1 MPIFND
7 ELLSGG
13 VNRDTEIVT
22 GPLGSPVTREL
33 NTNLGGYTPRQ
44 AGTGLSLDELAK
56 MRIGN
61 TSNFDSPFQMVPRS
75 ELLENKKYALYERD
89 KDLENIYGLQQSWG
103 AQLGNGFVKMAAT
116 AAGTFAQSFAT
127 IPNTISS
134 IQGGVKELSG
144 GEDGYEGAIDN
155 WLKNIEDIFPNY
167 YTRQEQE
174 HPFLAAIPGF
184 AGSANFWGDKIV
196 KNIGFTVGAIGGAV
210 AQDAIVGLATGGIG
224 EIPLIASQIGKA
236 SLWLNKIFTGT
247 NKVDKVLDLARAVGK
262 SESQLLTIQKLGQA
276 AAAVK
281 VTNGARYALGLYG
294 SSRTEAA
301 VEARDG
307 FRQVKDELLRQYKV
321 QNFGADPTPAE
332 LEEIENTATDAM
344 NTRFGINM
352 ALLTVSNAIQFDNL
366 FKSFTVAS
374 KSGVQGSITKEIEE
388 AGKIG
393 LKEGSLDV
401 FEQKA
406 ATGLAGRVWE
416 TVRPKMAN
424 IFTEGVYE
432 EGGQFA
438 AERGTYDYYT
448 RKYRDP
454 SKGKNVETWNSL
466 NEVISSTTKGLSDQ
480 FNTTQGIENMLV
492 GGISAMITGGI
503 MGKIDQVKGRG
514 KEARLQ
520 HAINSLNQYG
530 LTGILDQKYTDTLNA
545 VNIAKE
551 MDEAAK
557 SGNIFKYKNLKHD
570 MFFGFVKSRVSTGMH
585 DVTIEQLN
593 MLKDLSKEEF
603 EKTFGMDFSTSNRET
618 VAAYVDKMISSAN
631 NIHDTITALDATFQN
646 PFKNVVNPETPEDVA
661 SAQNFKTFND
671 WKTDLAYYASV
682 APDIND
688 RLNSINQDVI
698 TINPLLN
705 NDILA
710 TLTRSD
716 TLLDLSKQYEE
727 QADQLSKTI
736 TDFTTPEDK
745 RRIKNQVKELRTLS
759 EKINLAKNNQNLDL
773 KLFNQLLNFELN
785 GRDSKKDA
793 IIPNEKSLELFKF
806 GVDINRN
813 NILKE
818 EVSDIYDKL
827 SDKEGFEKY
836 FAQAQDIANQA
847 VPEPET
853 IDTEAEEVV
862 DPVYD
867 FKNSKGVA
875 ESPEIGRE
883 YELPSV
889 KSAKVRKMGEDRF
902 KVTAPNGDVT
912 FYPTREKAKEVADEM
927 NMDLADLTKVKVIAT
942 NPDGTVK
949 VEDLAG
955 NIQNISPAQLAGYE
969 RLQSDQEKLAKD
981 KEQLDEEQKKIELES
996 PEVATGDPTTEVI
1009 NTQEVTVTGEPIDES
1024 YLKDESIY
1032 FISGTSPSE
1041 NESNSENAAIHVRNS
1056 REFLNNAKN
1065 FKNRDNLRAIMV
1077 TANQLEAL
1085 NLNGVAQISYGV
1097 PLDTPLSDIQDI
1109 FDVDKGLVLQ
1119 LFVDQDEQTGELHVV
1134 NKNGERI
1141 GKLGDEGINVADAI
1155 FQTMPTTE
1163 LYYTYTDPK
1172 TGQRVPRFRENQRA
1186 TFERRAKAWEAKR
1199 RELFNAPGKSYKIFS
1214 FTISRGLPFTARDNN
1229 GQFKRSVVGGVL
1241 IPEEVIPKVETLI
1254 QFSKEGTVS
1263 HQGRLISF
1271 PTGRPVLQYGD
1282 TLEFLN
1288 NTKFGRTKAIVI
1300 YEIIKAMADD
1310 IKAKSDANQ
1319 KVTINPVFTNFLQ
1332 NLLYWKKGGAT
1343 QNQIYVDTIGMNISL
1358 GGVNYPITQIADYAK
1373 QIVDQLTDT
1382 YHNVNGNTLKF
1393 NFHKPFIEYY
1403 IEDNQ
1408 IKSRQWTNYQ
1418 EYLLGSKTPDGKS
1431 RNEETTPL
1439 VTNTLPPTSSVPY
1452 THKQKYATMND
1463 LDLPIQNIPETE
1475 APAPPIAPTPAAP
1488 AAATTSTKIGEY
1500 DMDGKTPHVY
1510 QFGSGPVEFTGTV
1523 DAQGNIAVDV
1533 KSNDTIKNAAENAA
1547 TLATIDNVLQQTGK
1561 FNAEDSAE
1569 ERVATFV
1576 ADKLIVELVNLQKA
1590 ETAKAEQQKPEEK
1603 KEEVSD
1609 IDISNKINS
1618 LPDSVYNNSNN
1629 TGLFLDVII
1638 NKTKDYKQGA
1648 DINQDGFIV
1657 NFSGVDSKDDIKLT
1671 INSVS
1676 KEGDNYRIIGKGKVG
1691 AKADTYNFLV
1701 SPSGDILSITS
1712 TDGKTFS
1719 GKTNADIRPTEAIRK
1734 SIQSTS
1740 NKELMIRLASL
1751 STAPVST
1758 ETKTDIEAKKA
1769 GRERIID
1776 NFQPKDKFKSP
1787 VDSWGVYNE
1796 DAEGNP
1802 ISEIYV
1808 SIKEN
1813 NYTKEELLDIE
1824 DPENPAVKD
1833 TLNEI
1838 DRLQK
1843 LLDAEL
1849 AALEGKEVQPPINDK
1864 PLDTDEIE
1872 SIDDPYMRVANGDLK
1887 KGVMDSNDVEI
1898 LKAWQ
1903 AENLQGIPLEILE
1916 NLVNTFDN
1924 EKAFGVFED
1933 GVAKFYK
1940 AGPRSAPYHELF
1952 HAIWRNFLTPE
1963 QREALTQEF
1972 RNKSGKFTDRASGKK
1987 INYADATDEQ
1997 VEERYADDFG
2007 EFKAGKLPARTLT
2020 ERVLKFFRNI
2030 IEFVKKFVGKPSLKK
2045 DLFKAINEGK
2055 FKDYKLPENVKE
2067 QAPAYMR
2074 IPGLTESQVYE
2085 IVEDMK
2091 VHTSGYIFG
2100 KDKKALYNIKEITGQ
2115 QIYDR
2120 LVDVYKQKKMYDQ
2133 LGEERFNQLFIRL
2146 TESFRPMRINI
2157 NAEEVTSINDEN
2169 SSSTLYAPEP
2179 FSVDS
2184 KKNAPFAIKFIA
2196 STLPQTVPMN
2206 QENSSMLEM
2215 PKRLETAKL
2224 KSFKLVPFSK
2234 VYATLMN
2241 KLSNTSSVKLLEKRL
2256 LELAKAESEYVRFYK
2271 NIGGDVENGYVPF
2284 ENFKDEDWKLFIEF
2298 YQTFTKQKPEALV
2311 QYVMD
2316 DEVFTAPANQFT
2328 ASKEVERTWFD
2339 TMKTISKDR
2348 KSLIKLDNKIYKVD
2362 VNAFPTSV
2370 PKTAEEMIAFLE
2382 TLGVDFPIQEYKKLK
2397 LTKLSTDKKS
2407 DRDRFSDAVSG
2418 IYTYLKKT
2426 PDIATIKGKTLG
2438 INNQLSILS
2447 GLYVKVTNPITENTH
2462 YGVEG
2467 NKLQDYT
2474 ESNAPSVFENEFN
2487 ESANLEQLKKL
2498 RPELNDVFSENSVVL
2513 KSGGEFYNK
2522 DGEKIKSFKVSYI
2535 EGEKNTNTDKGTV
2548 TTNLSL
2554 GRRFTQELNQN
2565 LNGRYYILIPAES
2578 ATEWEINLGNHV
2590 SFSDLKSNKG
2600 WTQVYKIF
2608 DGYLSDEI
2616 GLALDADN
2624 REKLKSVGAKAKELR
2639 FMKDILPDIIVKN
2652 LHSMLASDTIPR
2664 ADIDQYVKDNADAI
2678 HQSVKAFILSTVED
2692 TKGELINNNQV
2703 RRTETGYRYKNLDN
2717 TFINRENE
2725 TSADKLD
2732 KSDLT
2737 EEDLNNVL
2745 TFANV
2750 NYVINNIEL
2759 HKILFGDPYQF
2770 AVKNGK
2776 LDETKRIKSFLS
2788 PRRITFDTPEYN
2800 TFLNTKEYSRA
2811 GEIELEAPN
2820 AEKGTFGDLGY
2831 HLHKPYANT
2840 VTLQDVDIVG
2850 SVALMEGVSQE
2861 LKDAFSRTNEADAAS
2876 IIKDLTYREVK
2887 LKNRQWSN
2895 EAEEWHQWQMAWT
2908 RQNHPEYKYTNEALR
2923 KQDEKLVESP
2933 EPKYTLDV
2941 LKPIVTG
2948 NKYNKNYFNQ
2958 VLDKFSQMPMYYS
2971 MVKGTNLEKLYTKMW
2986 KEDTDYVIMQSGR
2999 KEGIEEMH
3007 PLYVDGQFNDV
3018 AFNNNIQVP
3027 WKAYGIQ
3034 VENAYEGV
3042 KYQTRGSQMIKIISV
3057 DMFDA
3062 GEEVM
3067 PGAKQEYD
3075 RYNRILDALHQN
3087 AYNTL
3092 ISELGL
3098 EDLGTSFRLVNN
3110 DSIARTLQAELFKR
3124 ELSENA
3130 KDTLKRD
3137 ANGEFVIPFEA
3148 SPMYKKIKDVL
3159 YSMIEKS
3166 LLSPKMSGS
3175 SHVQAPVT
3183 LWENA
3188 KKGREL
3194 VLAKRDGEGKLIS
3207 YNKISREEF
3216 EKLSEEEK
3224 KNVKLTSG
3232 ALKFYENEDGKRHCE
3247 VLIPAWFKD
3256 KLKGKFKS
3264 DKELMT
3270 YLNNHPDGK
3279 KILSGIGF
3287 RIPTQATS
3295 SIDVFVVK
3303 GFLPS
3308 YMGTTVIVPSEITT
3322 KSGSDFDIDKLNMYL
3337 KSIYIDAKGDIQLV
3351 SYKGSEE
3358 ATKEFYS
3365 KVYDD
3370 TIKKNIESITNSD
3383 EFRKNL
3389 LDFFEN
3395 TKPVSQSVAIRQQDF
3410 YNNNEAVI
3418 NEIISQAD
3426 NEEISPA
3433 EYILKQIENQA
3444 QKKAKATEKL
3454 LDSVLKEKFVNDMY
3468 KKSLENELYDSME
3481 KLLTLPENFLRL
3493 ISPVTDGG
3501 LSEVADEMDK
3511 LVGYDE
3517 SKIKNRLLSRTYMTT
3532 LRHQYLIAKKWVGIA
3547 ATNITGNSNAQK
3559 SKVIIDLDRVYNRL
3573 NYQDQQVLYND
3584 KILLPHNTVDVNGK
3598 SYTTISKIK
3607 VTDSDKYISDR
3618 LSGYAT
3624 SFVDVANNPFIMKI
3638 VKSNLIVSTFMFLER
3653 IGAGEHTIFFL
3664 NQPIIAEYL
3673 KYLDNIDSKSL
3684 FSRSN
3689 IDNFTISFFM
3699 DKSLANG
3706 AKPIQGNE
3714 FHDLDNLKQN
3724 IKDYYATDGKSLTP
3738 EKAREQNLIFDEFLK
3753 YAKMA
3758 EHLFDFSQATNYDTS
3773 RFRSGESFRR
3783 KRLRTQIARE
3793 KNIFT
3798 SVDDLFKSTF
3808 LGKQKDLVEKSMQSM
3823 GAIFKLEEDR
3833 FSIITDSVLRPF
3845 QENKYLSND
3854 EFDTIASKVKASF
3867 LDYIVQ
3873 VKLGMNTPALLT
3885 GENSVASQL
3894 LKAREANKDV
3904 KILHDLE
3911 PTLSDRIDGAK
3922 SIRLRANLKEAS
3934 DENLFIEMMRELKE
3948 INPTLFN
3955 NIIKVARLQGSYQSA
3970 ISINNVMPV
3979 DDFAE
3984 DIKGIFNTLVASDD
3998 IRAFKNGWFQRNNWK
4013 DDAIFPELK
4022 NTKFAFPVD
4031 KNEVPIDNAI
4041 AEDPY
4046 GNLIYQYTSKL
4057 FPYIEALGVEAS
4069 NRGILLLHSK
4079 YDTFN
4084 GANED
4089 YLKVPRVVKLPG
4101 TEEQIDLT
4109 TGQTVVKAAFRA
4121 RKNAGDLSLR
4131 DMFGYQKVK
4140 YPDGTPL
4147 VTGKGEYVYKL
4158 INLYGDGA
4166 LFSEYKLD
4174 YTPSEIDNG
4183 TMKVKQELNDIDI
4196 IEYYGG
4202 RVVAAPTIQ
4211 TFSSE
4216 TEQLYSQ
4223 MGNITQSENV
4233 VLPGVGNLDDLTYDG
4248 KNFWNEIVPEARNW
4262 YENPS
4267 HPIIIAYRGNRKK
4280 SFLENYKSNTIG
4292 NPFDWQKEYG
4302 TRDQQGVTST
4312 KKFIEWLITGN
4323 NFGEENATEAYRQAL
4338 VNDFKSG
4345 KWKNNV
4351 ILYYQEKNYATHATA
4366 LDYLI
4371 NKYNWNSS
4379 EQSAE
4384 EEITPEE
4391 NLQFEINNLIQRIAE
4406 LQEVQ
4411 KELNTSNLE
4420 TIVLNNLP
4428 LITPDSARKETG
4440 MKTGNKADIKYTL
4453 LSGSGVTVDRAA
4465 HNIWQNNFG
4474 IDSNVTTQ
4482 DIRDIIIDILSS
4494 GSKANYAAEINTS
4507 SEVRQLKQDLRD
4519 LQDELSSM
4527 KKANRTTSKKTV
4539 YEKSERIITRTEVRN
4554 NPKTLYLFGDND
4566 ERKGL
4571 GGQAKEMRGEP
4582 NTVGVSTK
4590 KYPSNN
4596 ESSFRRDDELE
4607 NNKKI
4612 ITEDI
4617 NRVIAEWNT
4626 GKYNKVVVPQI
4637 GIGLA
4642 NLPTRAPQTYAFLQQ
4657 ELNRLEQVVSSINKT
4672 KRAEKATKPA
4682 SKQLNLFAETFDDIK
4697 DFTPERKEE
4706 ILTNFADKHKMT
4718 IAQAKEY
4725 INNGLAVNREEV
4737 INKLKDCY

>member
-22 GPLGSPVTREL
+22 GPLGSPVTRQL

-44 AGTGLSLDELAK
+44 AGTGLSLAELAK
-56 MRIGN
+56 MRTGN
-61 TSNFDSPFQMVPRS
+61 TSDFDSPFQMVPKS
-75 ELLENKKYALYERD
+75 ELLENKRYALYERD
-89 KDLENIYGLQQSWG
+89 KDLENIYGLQQGWG

-116 AAGTFAQSFAT
+116 AVGTFAQSFAT
-127 IPNTISS
+127 IPNTIAS
-134 IQGGVKELSG
+134 IQGGMKELSG

-174 HPFLAAIPGF
+174 SPFLAAIPGF
-184 AGSANFWGDKIV
+184 SGSANFWGDKIV

-236 SLWLNKIFTGT
+236 SLWLNKIFAGT
-247 NKVDKVLDLARAVGK
+247 NKVDRVLDLARAAGK

-374 KSGVQGSITKEIEE
+374 KSGIQGSITKEIEQ

-557 SGNIFKYKNLKHD
+557 SDNIFKYKNLKHD

-646 PFKNVVNPETPEDVA
+646 PFKNVVNPETPEDVV

-853 IDTEAEEVV
+853 IDTEAEEVT

-969 RLQSDQEKLAKD
+969 RLQSDQEKLTKD
-981 KEQLDEEQKKIELES
+981 KEQLDEEQKKIELDS

-1009 NTQEVTVTGEPIDES
+1009 NTQEVTVTLEPIEES

-1041 NESNSENAAIHVRNS
+1041 NESNSENAAIHIRNS

-1077 TANQLEAL
+1077 TAKQLEAL

-1241 IPEEVIPKVETLI
+1241 IPEEVIPKIETLI

-1408 IKSRQWTNYQ
+1408 IKNRQWTNYQ

-1475 APAPPIAPTPAAP
+1475 APAPPVAPTPAAP

-1500 DMDGKTPHVY
+1500 EMNGQTPNT
-1510 QFGSGPVEFTGTV
+1510 FPFASGPVEFTGTV

-1590 ETAKAEQQKPEEK
+1590 EAAKAEQQKPEEK

-1609 IDISNKINS
+1609 I
-1618 LPDSVYNNSNN
+1618 
-1629 TGLFLDVII
+1629 
-1638 NKTKDYKQGA
+1638 
-1648 DINQDGFIV
+1648 
-1657 NFSGVDSKDDIKLT
+1657 
-1671 INSVS
+1671 
-1676 KEGDNYRIIGKGKVG
+1676 
-1691 AKADTYNFLV
+1691 
-1701 SPSGDILSITS
+1701 
-1712 TDGKTFS
+1712 
-1719 GKTNADIRPTEAIRK
+1719 
-1734 SIQSTS
+1734 
-1740 NKELMIRLASL
+1740 
-1751 STAPVST
+1751 
-1758 ETKTDIEAKKA
+1758 EAKKA
-1769 GRERIID
+1769 DIEKRKREELAKLSEPRPVTLKEEDLPEDMPEKGRHAVYRLLLDFAASIYR
-1776 NFQPKDKFKSP
+1776 
-1787 VDSWGVYNE
+1787 VD
-1796 DAEGNP
+1796 P
-1802 ISEIYV
+1802 ISE
-1808 SIKEN
+1808 EA
-1813 NYTKEELLDIE
+1813 LLNDE
-1824 DPENPAVKD
+1824 GYYW
-1833 TLNEI
+1833 
-1838 DRLQK
+1838 LQK
-1843 LLDAEL
+1843 LGGNSYQFIGKPRMAYKKLLEEKEQIDSSLYKRDKEEIIAKYNAEL

-2120 LVDVYKQKKMYDQ
+2120 LVDVYKQKKIYDQ

-2157 NAEEVTSINDEN
+2157 NAEEVASINDEN

-2196 STLPQTVPMN
+2196 STLPQTIPMN

-2241 KLSNTSSVKLLEKRL
+2241 KLSNTSNVKLLEKRL

-2271 NIGGDVENGYVPF
+2271 NIGGDIENGYIPF

-2311 QYVMD
+2311 QYVME

-2624 REKLKSVGAKAKELR
+2624 REKLKSVGNKAKELR

-2652 LHSMLASDTIPR
+2652 LHSMLASDTVPR

-2692 TKGELINNNQV
+2692 TKGELINNNQI
-2703 RRTETGYRYKNLDN
+2703 RRRESGYIYRNLDN

-2725 TSADKLD
+2725 TSADKLN

-2750 NYVINNIEL
+2750 NYIINNIEL

-3007 PLYVDGQFNDV
+3007 PLYVDGQFNDA

-3042 KYQTRGSQMIKIISV
+3042 KSQTRGSQMIKIISM

-3075 RYNRILDALHQN
+3075 RYNRILDAVHQN

-3194 VLAKRDGEGKLIS
+3194 VLARRDDKGKLIS
-3207 YNKISREEF
+3207 YSKISREEF
-3216 EKLSEEEK
+3216 EKLSEEK
-3224 KNVKLTSG
+3224 KKDVKLTSG

-3303 GFLPS
+3303 GFLPA

-3370 TIKKNIESITNSD
+3370 TIKAEIEKIRKSDNYREDLYKILDTLETNS
-3383 EFRKNL
+3383 L
-3389 LDFFEN
+3389 LSKEQ
-3395 TKPVSQSVAIRQQDF
+3395 KKF
-3410 YNNNEAVI
+3410 YDTHETVI

-3426 NEEISPA
+3426 DLDMIPS
-3433 EYILKQIENQA
+3433 EYILKQITNQA
-3444 QKKAKATEKL
+3444 QKEVKATEKL
-3454 LDSVLKEKFVNDMY
+3454 LDSTFKEKFVNDMY

-3481 KLLTLPENFLRL
+3481 KLLTLPQNFLRL

-3501 LSEVADEMDK
+3501 LSKVADEMDA

-3584 KILLPHNTVDVNGK
+3584 KILLPHNTVDVDGK
-3598 SYTTISKIK
+3598 SYATISKIK
-3607 VTDSDKYISDR
+3607 VANSDKYISDR

-3684 FSRSN
+3684 FSRGN
-3689 IDNFTISFFM
+3689 IDNFTTSFFM
-3699 DKSLANG
+3699 DKNVSSEI
-3706 AKPIQGNE
+3706 KPIQGNE
-3714 FHDLDNLKQN
+3714 FYDLDNLKQN

-3798 SVDDLFKSTF
+3798 SVDNLFKSTF

-3854 EFDTIASKVKASF
+3854 DFDTIASKVKASF

-4031 KNEVPIDNAI
+4031 NAGAIVDEPIG
-4041 AEDPY
+4041 EDPY
-4046 GNLIYQYTSKL
+4046 GNLIYQYTSNL
-4057 FPYIEALGVEAS
+4057 FPYIPSLGVDAS

-4089 YLKVPRVVKLPG
+4089 YLKVPRVVQLPG

-4109 TGQTVVKAAFRA
+4109 TGQTLVKAAFRA

-4147 VTGKGEYVYKL
+4147 VTGKGEYVYKI

-4233 VLPGVGNLDDLTYDG
+4233 VLPGVGNLADVTYEG
-4248 KNFWNEIVPEARNW
+4248 KNFWSEIVPEARNW

-4267 HPIIIAYRGNRKK
+4267 NPIIIAYRGNRKK

-4302 TRDQQGVTST
+4302 TRDQQGVIST

-4411 KELNTSNLE
+4411 KELNTNNLE

-4440 MKTGNKADIKYTL
+4440 MKTGTKADIKYTL

-4527 KKANRTTSKKTV
+4527 KKA
-4539 YEKSERIITRTEVRN
+4539 
-4554 NPKTLYLFGDND
+4554 
-4566 ERKGL
+4566 
-4571 GGQAKEMRGEP
+4571 
-4582 NTVGVSTK
+4582 
-4590 KYPSNN
+4590 
-4596 ESSFRRDDELE
+4596 
-4607 NNKKI
+4607 
-4612 ITEDI
+4612 
-4617 NRVIAEWNT
+4617 
-4626 GKYNKVVVPQI
+4626 
-4637 GIGLA
+4637 
-4642 NLPTRAPQTYAFLQQ
+4642 
-4657 ELNRLEQVVSSINKT
+4657 

-4697 DFTPERKEE
+4697 DFDPKRKEE

>member
-7 ELLSGG
+7 ELLGGG

-22 GPLGSPVTREL
+22 GPLGSPVTRQL
-33 NTNLGGYTPRQ
+33 NTNIGGYTPPQ
-44 AGTGLSLDELAK
+44 GGTGLSLAELAK
-56 MRIGN
+56 MRTGN
-61 TSNFDSPFQMVPRS
+61 TSNFDSPFQMVPKS
-75 ELLENKKYALYERD
+75 ELLENQKYALYERD

-103 AQLGNGFVKMAAT
+103 AQLGNGFAKMAAT

-134 IQGGVKELSG
+134 LQGGVKELSG

-155 WLKNIEDIFPNY
+155 WLKNIENVFPNY

-184 AGSANFWGDKIV
+184 SGSANFWGDKII
-196 KNIGFTVGAIGGAV
+196 KNIGFTVGAIAGAA
-210 AQDAIVGLATGGIG
+210 AQDAIVGLATGGVG
-224 EIPLIASQIGKA
+224 EIPLIAGQIGKA

-301 VEARDG
+301 IEARDG

-321 QNFGADPTPAE
+321 ENFGADPSLLE

-366 FKSFTVAS
+366 FKSFGVAS
-374 KSGVQGSITKEIEE
+374 KSGIQGSITKEIEDV
-388 AGKIG
+388 GKIG
-393 LKEGSLDV
+393 LKQGSLDV

-406 ATGLAGRVWE
+406 AAGFAGRVWE

-480 FNTTQGIENMLV
+480 FNTTEGIENMLV
-492 GGISAMITGGI
+492 GGLSAMITGGI

-530 LTGILDQKYTDTLNA
+530 LTGVLDQKYTDTLNA

-557 SGNIFKYKNLKHD
+557 SDNIFKYKNLKHD

-603 EKTFGMDFSTSNRET
+603 EKTFGMDFNTSNKKT
-618 VAAYVDKMISSAN
+618 VVAYVDKMISSAN

-646 PFKNVVNPETPEDVA
+646 PFQNVVNPETPEDVA

-736 TDFTTPEDK
+736 TEFTSPEDK

-759 EKINLAKNNQNLDL
+759 EKINLSKNNQSLDL

-793 IIPNEKSLELFKF
+793 IIPNEKSFELFKF

-818 EVSDIYDKL
+818 EVSEIYDRL
-827 SDKEGFEKY
+827 SDEEGFDKY
-836 FAQAQDIANQA
+836 FAQAKDIANQ
-847 VPEPET
+847 VEPET
-853 IDTEAEEVV
+853 IDIEAEEVT

-942 NPDGTVK
+942 NADGTIK

-955 NIQNISPAQLAGYE
+955 NIQNISPAQLAGYD

-996 PEVATGDPTTEVI
+996 PEVATGDPTKEVI
-1009 NTQEVTVTGEPIDES
+1009 NTQEVTVTGQPIEES

-1032 FISGTSPSE
+1032 FISGTSPTE
-1041 NESNSENAAIHVRNS
+1041 NASNSENAAVNIRNS

-1065 FKNRDNLRAIMV
+1065 FKNRDNLRAVMV

-1085 NLNGVAQISYGV
+1085 NLNGIAQISYGV

-1109 FDVDKGLVLQ
+1109 FDVDKGLILQ
-1119 LFVDQDEQTGELHVV
+1119 LFVEQDEQTGELHVV

-1141 GKLGDEGINVADAI
+1141 GKLGEEGINVADAI

-1172 TGQRVPRFRENQRA
+1172 TGQRVPRFREGQRS

-1214 FTISRGLPFTARDNN
+1214 FTISRGIPFTAKDGN

-1288 NTKFGRTKAIVI
+1288 NNKFGRSKAIVV

-1319 KVTINPVFTNFLQ
+1319 KVTLNPVFTNFLQ
-1332 NLLYWKKGGAT
+1332 NLLYWKKSGTT
-1343 QNQIYVDTIGMNISL
+1343 QGNQIYVDTVGMNISL
-1358 GGVNYPITQIADYAK
+1358 GGVNYPITGIADYAK
-1373 QIVDQLTDT
+1373 QIVDQLTDA

-1393 NFHKPFIEYY
+1393 SFHKPFIEYY

-1408 IKSRQWTNYQ
+1408 IKNRQWTNYQ

-1439 VTNTLPPTSSVPY
+1439 ITNTLPPSSSVPY
-1452 THKQKYATMND
+1452 THMQKYATMND
-1463 LDLPIQNIPETE
+1463 LDLPIQNIPETKAPE
-1475 APAPPIAPTPAAP
+1475 APVAPVAKSAPT
-1488 AAATTSTKIGEY
+1488 ATTSTKIGEY
-1500 DMDGKTPHVY
+1500 EMNGETPNT
-1510 QFGSGPVEFTGTV
+1510 FPFASGPVEFTGTV

-1533 KSNDTIKNAAENAA
+1533 KSNETIKNAAENPA

-1576 ADKLIVELVNLQKA
+1576 ADKLVVELVNLQKA
-1590 ETAKAEQQKPEEK
+1590 EAAKQEAPTVVE
-1603 KEEVSD
+1603 EEVSD
-1609 IDISNKINS
+1609 NK
-1618 LPDSVYNNSNN
+1618 VK
-1629 TGLFLDVII
+1629 LDKIKELE
-1638 NKTKDYKQGA
+1638 NKLSTMSAPTSGEFKDYPAEYFQYLNLIFRPDFKGNTSEA
-1648 DINQDGFIV
+1648 FDLYSLKNQIYPGELFDPSFKKVIDAVKNTSQYKGT
-1657 NFSGVDSKDDIKLT
+1657 VDVLNKKETSTSQK
-1671 INSVS
+1671 SVS
-1676 KEGDNYRIIGKGKVG
+1676 
-1691 AKADTYNFLV
+1691 
-1701 SPSGDILSITS
+1701 
-1712 TDGKTFS
+1712 
-1719 GKTNADIRPTEAIRK
+1719 
-1734 SIQSTS
+1734 
-1740 NKELMIRLASL
+1740 
-1751 STAPVST
+1751 
-1758 ETKTDIEAKKA
+1758 DIEAKKDDIEKRKREELA
-1769 GRERIID
+1769 KLSGPRPVTLKEEDLPEDMPEKGRHAVYRLLLD
-1776 NFQPKDKFKSP
+1776 FAASVYR
-1787 VDSWGVYNE
+1787 VD
-1796 DAEGNP
+1796 P
-1802 ISEIYV
+1802 ISQEA
-1808 SIKEN
+1808 
-1813 NYTKEELLDIE
+1813 LLNDE
-1824 DPENPAVKD
+1824 GYYW
-1833 TLNEI
+1833 
-1838 DRLQK
+1838 LQK
-1843 LLDAEL
+1843 LGGNSYQFIGKPRMAYKKLLEEKEQIDSSLYKRDKEEIIAKYNAEL
-1849 AALEGKEVQPPINDK
+1849 AALEGKELQPPSNDK
-1864 PLDTDEIE
+1864 PLDTNEIE
-1872 SIDDPYMRVANGDLK
+1872 SIEDPYMRVANGDLK
-1887 KGVMDSNDVEI
+1887 KGAMDNNDVEI

-1903 AENLQGIPLEILE
+1903 AENLPTIPYEVLE
-1916 NLVNTFDN
+1916 NLVDTFDG

-1952 HAIWRNFLTPE
+1952 HPIWRNFLTPDE
-1963 QREALTQEF
+1963 REALTQEF

-2020 ERVLKFFRNI
+2020 EKVLKFFRNI

-2055 FKDYKLPENVKE
+2055 FKDYKLPENVRE

-2100 KDKKALYNIKEITGQ
+2100 KDKKALYNIKEITGE

-2157 NAEEVTSINDEN
+2157 NAEEVISINDEN

-2241 KLSNTSSVKLLEKRL
+2241 KLSNTSNVKLLEKRL

-2271 NIGGDVENGYVPF
+2271 NIGGDIENGYIPF

-2328 ASKEVERTWFD
+2328 ASKEVEKTWFD
-2339 TMKTISKDR
+2339 TMKTISKDK
-2348 KSLIKLDNKIYKVD
+2348 KSLIKLDSSSKTYKVD

-2474 ESNAPSVFENEFN
+2474 ESNVPSVFENEFN

-2498 RPELNDVFSENSVVL
+2498 RPELNDVFSESSVVL

-2578 ATEWEINLGNHV
+2578 ATEWEANLGNHV

-2624 REKLKSVGAKAKELR
+2624 REKLKSVGNRAKELR
-2639 FMKDILPDIIVKN
+2639 FMKEILPEVIVKN
-2652 LHSMLASDTIPR
+2652 LHSMLASDTVPR
-2664 ADIDQYVKDNADAI
+2664 ADIDQYVKDNADVI
-2678 HQSVKAFILSTVED
+2678 HQSVKAFMLFTTED
-2692 TKGELINNNQV
+2692 TKSVLIGSNQIK
-2703 RRTETGYRYKNLDN
+2703 RTNSGYSYKNLDN

-2725 TSADKLD
+2725 TSADKLN
-2732 KSDLT
+2732 KSNLT

-2750 NYVINNIEL
+2750 NYIINNIEL

-2788 PRRITFDTPEYN
+2788 PRRITFDTPEFN

-2831 HLHKPYANT
+2831 HLHKSYANT

-2958 VLDKFSQMPMYYS
+2958 VLDKFSQMPIYYS
-2971 MVKGTNLEKLYTKMW
+2971 MVKDTNLEKLYTKMW
-2986 KEDTDYVIMQSGR
+2986 KEDKDYVIMQSGR
-2999 KEGIEEMH
+2999 KEGTEQMH
-3007 PLYVDGQFNDV
+3007 PLYVNGQFNED
-3018 AFNNNIQVP
+3018 AFNNTIQVP

-3034 VENAYEGV
+3034 VENAYEGA
-3042 KYQTRGSQMIKIISV
+3042 KSQTRGSQMIKIITM

-3067 PGAKQEYD
+3067 SGAKQEYD
-3075 RYNRILDALHQN
+3075 RYNRILDAVHQN

-3098 EDLGTSFRLVNN
+3098 EDLGTSFKLSNN

-3137 ANGEFVIPFEA
+3137 ANGEFIIPFEA

-3166 LLSPKMSGS
+3166 LISPSMSGS

-3194 VLAKRDGEGKLIS
+3194 VLAKRDAKGKLIS
-3207 YNKISREEF
+3207 YTKISRDEF
-3216 EKLSEEEK
+3216 DKLSEEQK
-3224 KNVKLTSG
+3224 KDVKLTSG
-3232 ALKFYENEDGKRHCE
+3232 ALEFYKNEDGKRCCE

-3264 DKELMT
+3264 DKELMA

-3287 RIPTQATS
+3287 RIPTQSTS

-3322 KSGSDFDIDKLNMYL
+3322 KAGSDFDIDKLNMYL
-3337 KSIYIDAKGDIQLV
+3337 KSIYLDAKGDIQLV

-3370 TIKKNIESITNSD
+3370 TIKAEIEKIRKGDNYREDLYKLLDTLETNSVLSK
-3383 EFRKNL
+3383 EQK
-3389 LDFFEN
+3389 
-3395 TKPVSQSVAIRQQDF
+3395 KF
-3410 YNNNEAVI
+3410 YDTHQTVI

-3426 NEEISPA
+3426 DLDMIPS
-3433 EYILKQIENQA
+3433 EYILKQVTNQA
-3444 QKKAKATEKL
+3444 QKEAKATEKL
-3454 LDSVLKEKFVNDMY
+3454 LDSTFKEKFVKDMY

-3481 KLLTLPENFLRL
+3481 KLLTLPQNFLRL

-3501 LSEVADEMDK
+3501 LSKVADEMDT

-3547 ATNITGNSNAQK
+3547 ATNITGNSNVQK
-3559 SKVIIDLDRVYNRL
+3559 SKVIINLDRVYDKL
-3573 NYQDQQVLYND
+3573 SYQDQQILYNAD
-3584 KILLPHNTVDVNGK
+3584 ILLPHNTVDVDGK
-3598 SYTTISKIK
+3598 SYATISKMK
-3607 VTDSDKYISDR
+3607 VVNSDKYISDR

-3624 SFVDVANNPFIMKI
+3624 SFVDVANNPFIMKL
-3638 VKSNLIVSTFMFLER
+3638 VQSNLIVSTFMFLER
-3653 IGAGEHTIFFL
+3653 IGSGEHTIFFL
-3664 NQPIIAEYL
+3664 NQPIVREYL
-3673 KYLDNIDSKSL
+3673 KYLDSIDSKSL
-3684 FSRSN
+3684 FSRGN
-3689 IDNFTISFFM
+3689 VDNFTMSFFM
-3699 DKSLANG
+3699 GKNLSTEIKAVE
-3706 AKPIQGNE
+3706 GNE

-3724 IKDYYATDGKSLTP
+3724 IKDYYATNGESLNP
-3738 EKAREQNLIFDEFLK
+3738 EKAREQKLIFDEFLK

-3758 EHLFDFSQATNYDTS
+3758 ENLFDFSQATNYDTS
-3773 RFRSGESFRR
+3773 RFRSGEAFGR
-3783 KRLRTQIARE
+3783 KKLRTQIARE

-3798 SVDDLFKSTF
+3798 SVDNLFKSTF
-3808 LGKQKDLVEKSMQSM
+3808 LGKQKELIDKSMQSM

-3854 EFDTIASKVKASF
+3854 DFDTIASKVKASF

-3873 VKLGMNTPALLT
+3873 VKLGMNTPSLLT

-3894 LKAREANKDV
+3894 LKAREENKDV

-3922 SIRLRANLKEAS
+3922 SIRLKANIKEAS

-3948 INPTLFN
+3948 LNPILFN
-3955 NIIKVARLQGSYQSA
+3955 NIIKIARLQGSYQSS

-3984 DIKGIFNTLVASDD
+3984 DIKGIFNTLIASED

-4013 DDAIFPELK
+4013 DEAIFPELK

-4031 KNEVPIDNAI
+4031 NAGVAVDEPIG
-4041 AEDPY
+4041 EDPY
-4046 GNLIYQYTSKL
+4046 GNLIYQYTSNL
-4057 FPYIEALGVEAS
+4057 FPYIPSLGVEAS

-4084 GANED
+4084 GANQD
-4089 YLKVPRVVKLPG
+4089 YLKVPRVVQLPG
-4101 TEEQIDLT
+4101 TEEQIDIT
-4109 TGQTVVKAAFRA
+4109 TGQTLVKAAFRA

-4147 VTGKGEYVYKL
+4147 VTGKGEYVFKI

-4211 TFSSE
+4211 TFNSE

-4223 MGNITQSENV
+4223 MGNVTQSENV
-4233 VLPGVGNLDDLTYDG
+4233 VLPGVGNLADVTYEG
-4248 KNFWNEIVPEARNW
+4248 KNFWSEIVPEARNW

-4267 HPIIIAYRGNRKK
+4267 NPIIIAYRGNRKK
-4280 SFLENYKSNTIG
+4280 SFLENYKNNTVG

-4302 TRDQQGVTST
+4302 TRDQQGITST

-4391 NLQFEINNLIQRIAE
+4391 NLQFQINDVSRRIAE

-4411 KELNTSNLE
+4411 KELNTSNIE
-4420 TIVLNNLP
+4420 TIVLNDLP

-4440 MKTGNKADIKYTL
+4440 LKTGDKKDVKYTL
-4453 LSGSGVTVDRAA
+4453 LSGSGVTVDQAA

-4474 IDSNVTTQ
+4474 IDSDVSTA
-4482 DIRDIIIDILSS
+4482 DIRQIVIDILSS

-4527 KKANRTTSKKTV
+4527 KKANR
-4539 YEKSERIITRTEVRN
+4539 
-4554 NPKTLYLFGDND
+4554 
-4566 ERKGL
+4566 
-4571 GGQAKEMRGEP
+4571 
-4582 NTVGVSTK
+4582 
-4590 KYPSNN
+4590 
-4596 ESSFRRDDELE
+4596 
-4607 NNKKI
+4607 
-4612 ITEDI
+4612 
-4617 NRVIAEWNT
+4617 
-4626 GKYNKVVVPQI
+4626 
-4637 GIGLA
+4637 
-4642 NLPTRAPQTYAFLQQ
+4642 
-4657 ELNRLEQVVSSINKT
+4657 
-4672 KRAEKATKPA
+4672 AEKVTKPA

-4697 DFTPERKEE
+4697 DFDPKRKEE